1 VESALAGPEI
11 HYCNLSQGTVR
22 AGLKQA
28 VHQICWNTL
37 SWGSNG
43 RKSISA
49 GLGSVLGACH
59 GSRGDCG
66 GHRAGHF
73 DGARGR
79 CGHGSA
85 AGFLTTVAVSA
96 AAEGAKYLGLL
107 VVQ

>member
-1 VESALAGPEI
+1 LEHPVLG
-11 HYCNLSQGTVR
+11 
-22 AGLKQA
+22 
-28 VHQICWNTL
+28 
-37 SWGSNG
+37 G
-43 RKSISA
+43 RMGVNPLVL